1 MVLRGTSEDA
11 GARREPLPL
20 ECIGPE
26 LDGSIAVLWK
36 QRQTDRQTDMPLFA
50 CSQHG
55 CMVRNFISEMS
66 ALMNYWAEI
75 GTEMGIE
82 WE

>member
-36 QRQTDRQTDMPLFA
+36 QRQTERQTDMPLFA
-50 CSQHG
+50 SAVNTAAWSGISLVKCQH
-55 CMVRNFISEMS
+55 
-66 ALMNYWAEI
+66 
-75 GTEMGIE
+75 
-82 WE
+82 